1 MIRSYKIECLVVRK
15 NKIGETDNRLTV
27 LSKDQGLMIVL
38 ARGIRKINSR
48 RSPHLDLLNHV
59 KLYLAK
65 GKTFDIVTDVE
76 PLNHFSELKT
86 HLSRIACAYKM
97 IELINK
103 LLPEKEEQSLIF
115 NRLLSDLHILNS
127 AFTVDEIKLTEDFAN
142 FLLMELGFL
151 PRDKKLV
158 GRVLDTVLEEVCER
172 KIQSNVLLSKLL

>member
-59 KLYLAK
+59 RLFLSK

-76 PLNHFSELKT
+76 PLCHFSLLKS
-86 HLSRIACAYKM
+86 HLSRIASSYKM

-103 LLPEKEEQSLIF
+103 LILAGEEQRLIF
-115 NRLLSDLHILNS
+115 DRLLQDLGQLNS
-127 AFTVDEIKLTEDFAN
+127 TLIVNEIKLTEDFAN
-142 FLLMELGFL
+142 FL
-151 PRDKKLV
+151 
-158 GRVLDTVLEEVCER
+158 
-172 KIQSNVLLSKLL
+172 

>member
-1 MIRSYKIECLVVRK
+1 MIKFSKIECIIIRKSKVGEADSCLTLLSKNQGILVVL
-15 NKIGETDNRLTV
+15 G
-27 LSKDQGLMIVL
+27 
-38 ARGIRKINSR
+38 RGIRKINSR

-59 KLYLAK
+59 RLFLSK

-115 NRLLSDLHILNS
+115 NRLLSD
-127 AFTVDEIKLTEDFAN
+127 
-142 FLLMELGFL
+142 
-151 PRDKKLV
+151 
-158 GRVLDTVLEEVCER
+158 
-172 KIQSNVLLSKLL
+172 